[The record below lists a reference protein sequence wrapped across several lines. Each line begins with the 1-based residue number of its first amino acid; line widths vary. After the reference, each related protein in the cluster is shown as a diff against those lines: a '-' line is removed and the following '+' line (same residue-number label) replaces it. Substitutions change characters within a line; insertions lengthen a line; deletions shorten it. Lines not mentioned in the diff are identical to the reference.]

1 MYVNSTTLSYY
12 NRTVCLLHKI
22 NLKIF
27 SPEMFQNENGKSVL
41 VKNQIVIISFSL
53 HYIHMS
59 GCRKVLALMNFL
71 KSDQISEINGGG
83 GGGMGFSV
91 WPRNFQHSLYII
103 FSFFFQL
110 LTKEAFFK
118 TLKIKAKI
126 VIGLHVLH
134 PFVQDIPKSS

>member
-1 MYVNSTTLSYY
+1 
-12 NRTVCLLHKI
+12 
-22 NLKIF
+22 
-27 SPEMFQNENGKSVL
+27 MFQNENGKSVL

-83 GGGMGFSV
+83 GGGGMGFSV

-103 FSFFFQL
+103 FSFFFSIAYKGSL
-110 LTKEAFFK
+110 F
-118 TLKIKAKI
+118 
-126 VIGLHVLH
+126 
-134 PFVQDIPKSS
+134 

>member
-1 MYVNSTTLSYY
+1 
-12 NRTVCLLHKI
+12 
-22 NLKIF
+22 
-27 SPEMFQNENGKSVL
+27 MFQNENGKSVL
-41 VKNQIVIISFSL
+41 VKNQIIISFSL

-110 LTKEAFFK
+110 LTKEAF
-118 TLKIKAKI
+118 LR
-126 VIGLHVLH
+126 L
-134 PFVQDIPKSS
+134 